1 MSGERSSSS
10 PMLILDISGAGSTGV
25 GSTSTSRAYSMK
37 KPAINTVRSVKLE
50 QERYDDGDKHEHQ
63 NATYQHQAHV
73 RGIPDLQPI
82 HHNGGQHHRESE
94 QHGIHQNPDFGV
106 LMPQPTGPPVSVPT
120 SQPMYVYQSTTP
132 TPSGRVSFPALQCY
146 GVPSVLEQSQQPQ
159 SLESLPSILAT
170 YSSSCESAKKRRM
183 LDADYDYEFDQS
195 SLSPDGY
202 QAEKRIRYDGNY
214 GGWAYAPTTPVSQEY
229 GHANG
234 AAAVAYGG
242 TDLLMARTT
251 NGPLGMSGLDDESS
265 SNGSCHINSCH
276 CEPSPGKTMMCVADN
291 GTYESSGVVYYYH
304 HAPTH
309 QQEQLQQN
317 PTHPLPPIDSTP
329 THSPIGADSTLSV
342 CSNSPTKLDESS
354 CSVGKYGQDCVQ
366 PTTVA
371 MLEPSG
377 GQELSPTSTNGGGDV
392 GSDAIDSAPNKNVT
406 FGGGRKPRAGRN
418 RKRVVKDSV
427 SYQEAQNQRVI
438 ANVRERQRTQSLNEA
453 FASLRKIIPTLP
465 SDKLSKIQTLR
476 LASR

>member
-10 PMLILDISGAGSTGV
+10 PMLILDISGAGSNSG
-25 GSTSTSRAYSMK
+25 GGNTSNPSAYSMK
-37 KPAINTVRSVKLE
+37 KPTNTARSVKLE
-50 QERYDDGDKHEHQ
+50 QERYDDGDKH
-63 NATYQHQAHV
+63 ATYQHHQAHG
-73 RGIPDLQPI
+73 RTIPDLQPI
-82 HHNGGQHHRESE
+82 HHNGGQHRESD
-94 QHGIHQNPDFGV
+94 GAHQNPDFGV
-106 LMPQPTGPPVSVPT
+106 LMPQPSGPPVTVPT
-120 SQPMYVYQSTTP
+120 SQPVYVYQSTTP
-132 TPSGRVSFPALQCY
+132 EMTPSGRVSFPTLQCY
-146 GVPSVLEQSQQPQ
+146 GGQQNVLEQPQ
-159 SLESLPSILAT
+159 TLESLPSILAT

-202 QAEKRIRYDGNY
+202 QPEKRIRYDGNY

-229 GHANG
+229 NHGNDG
-234 AAAVAYGG
+234 AAIAYGG
-242 TDLLMARTT
+242 TDLLMSRA
-251 NGPLGMSGLDDESS
+251 NASLPVVMSGLDDESS
-265 SNGSCHINSCH
+265 SNGSCHINACH
-276 CEPSPGKTMMCVADN
+276 CDPSPAKTMMCVADT

-304 HAPTH
+304 HATAH
-309 QQEQLQQN
+309 QQEQLQPTQ
-317 PTHPLPPIDSTP
+317 THPLPLIDSTP
-329 THSPIGADSTLSV
+329 THSPVGADSSLSV
-342 CSNSPTKLDESS
+342 CSSSPVKLDESS

-377 GQELSPTSTNGGGDV
+377 GQQLSPTSTSSGGGGVV
-392 GSDAIDSAPNKNVT
+392 GGGGIDNVQT
-406 FGGGRKPRAGRN
+406 KSVSYGGGRKSRAGRN

-427 SYQEAQNQRVI
+427 SFQEVQNQRVI